1 MSYQKLLETVRT
13 DLESMPNL
21 ATACEII
28 IEKISQ
34 KDAKAWQHLTFA
46 SINNLCNSMLKPHD
60 VVRITQ
66 YLAGER
72 VKLFKTG
79 FEYIG
84 EEGQFI
90 LDSENS
96 YFAYHENTIAHPETG
111 KLIKDVKNDV
121 FMFFTV
127 DEEALK

>member
-1 MSYQKLLETVRT
+1 MSYQKLLEIVRT
-13 DLESMPNL
+13 DWESMPNL
-21 ATACEII
+21 ASACEKI

-46 SINNLCNSMLKPHD
+46 SINNLSDSMLEPHD

-96 YFAYHENTIAHPETG
+96 YYAYHENAIAHPETG
-111 KLIKDVKNDV
+111 KLIEDVKNDV

-127 DEEALK
+127 NEGVLK

>member
-1 MSYQKLLETVRT
+1 MSYQKLREIVRT
-13 DLESMPNL
+13 DWESMPNL
-21 ATACEII
+21 ASACEMI

-46 SINNLCNSMLKPHD
+46 SINNLSDSMLESHD

-72 VKLFKTG
+72 VGLFKTG

-96 YFAYHENTIAHPETG
+96 YYAYHENIIAHPETG
-111 KLIKDVKNDV
+111 KLIEDVKNDV

-127 DEEALK
+127 NEGVLK